1 MTVTGDLEEHF
12 RNQIQQV
19 DGDFHLGVSPQV
31 AEGLL
36 NQLEQSMAQM
46 SAMGHMPVLGRTR
59 VTPTVRNLIGRF
71 LPQLI
76 VISHKEVAQGISVS
90 ADGEVGYDLVRLV
103 ANTAPSMTADAGNL
117 SPSMV

>member
-46 SAMGHMPVLGRTR
+46 SAMGHMPVL
-59 VTPTVRNLIGRF
+59 
-71 LPQLI
+71 
-76 VISHKEVAQGISVS
+76 
-90 ADGEVGYDLVRLV
+90 LV
-103 ANTAPSMTADAGNL
+103 APSYGDLCETSLVGFFRSSL
-117 SPSMV
+117 

>member
-1 MTVTGDLEEHF
+1 M
-12 RNQIQQV
+12 

-46 SAMGHMPVLGRTR
+46 SAMGHMPVLLVAPELRR
-59 VTPTVRNLIGRF
+59 PVRNLIGRF

-103 ANTAPSMTADAGNL
+103 ANAAPSMTADAANL